1 MSIGI
6 WSSSDHF
13 SAWFRKNCWDMNGRR
28 RKNETENAQARKI
41 LLMVMILLPPKRLYN
56 NVLIHLLFCFGW
68 RIRSNKKMLLLVGGL
83 PPGPD
88 RLPSNLV
95 QYYDDEKKTWK
106 ILTSEC
112 PRLFPR
118 LFISGWSGLREL
130 KNAVNQIRHCIDRLL
145 FGGLFVYHGRFRVK
159 D

>member
-1 MSIGI
+1 MPCF
-6 WSSSDHF
+6 WSF
-13 SAWFRKNCWDMNGRR
+13 LCLVQKKFFFGWEWMGK
-28 RKNETENAQARKI
+28 ETGKKWNRNLQAGNI
-41 LLMVMILLPPKRLYN
+41 LLMVMILLPLKGLYN
-56 NVLIHLLFCFGW
+56 NVVIHLLFCFGW

-112 PRLFPR
+112 LSF
-118 LFISGWSGLREL
+118 FIYPPIYFNIELSGLE
-130 KNAVNQIRHCIDRLL
+130 NMVNQIRHFIDLL
-145 FGGLFVYHGRFRVK
+145 PFGSLWMYHERSRVK